1 MQGRIAIAA
10 LMVVVGLGLGCG
22 TMGGGGQLE
31 NTVYDTHRRVVG
43 LEKNL
48 GGSVTK
54 LNQTAA
60 ELSASVDASDQQVRT
75 LQGLIEENQYRV
87 AAVERKLDAL
97 TATLYRHFKLTQPG
111 EFVSGAGEAPPSEVS
126 AESAEPQI
134 VQPRSPAPAIGPAP
148 VPSALPPPAP
158 ATGLE
163 LEPVEAAPTPTPTGS
178 PDADYQQAQRSFAQQ
193 AFATALEQFTAFLQR
208 YPDSEHVPN
217 AHFWR
222 AKSLQGLG
230 SYQEAV
236 DAYENLRVQFSTST
250 KVPYALH
257 QQAVCHSRLGQTA
270 RAIQLLDE
278 VVRDYPMT
286 PAADQAKT
294 DLKKL
299 RGN

>member
-1 MQGRIAIAA
+1 MQGRVAIAA
-10 LMVVVGLGLGCG
+10 LLVVALGLGCG

-60 ELSASVDASDQQVRT
+60 ELSAGVDASDQQVRT
-75 LQGLIEENQYRV
+75 LQGLIEESQYRV

-97 TATLYRHFKLTQPG
+97 TATLYRYFKLTQPG
-111 EFVSGAGEAPPSEVS
+111 EFVSGVGESAPSEVS
-126 AESAEPQI
+126 PESSEPEI
-134 VQPRSPAPAIGPAP
+134 VQPRSAAATIGRAPAAP
-148 VPSALPPPAP
+148 ALPP

-163 LEPVEAAPTPTPTGS
+163 LEPVEAAPTPVPAPTGS

-208 YPDSEHVPN
+208 YPESEHVPN

-236 DAYENLRVQFSTST
+236 DAYENLRVQFATST

-257 QQAVCHSRLGQTA
+257 QQAVCHARLGQTA
-270 RAIQLLDE
+270 RAIQLLEE